1 MARVGRGSPMD
12 SRWPL
17 AVAALLSGRGLT
29 DAAAAAGVA
38 PRTLYR
44 WRELPEWRR
53 YYLEAAREALEAATG
68 ELRGAASEAVTTLR
82 AALGDESPG
91 IRVRAAIAVLDFAL
105 RAEAADL
112 GDRVARLEAE
122 AEGEGLPCDALN

>member
-1 MARVGRGSPMD
+1 MARVGRGSPID

-17 AVAALLSGRGLT
+17 AVAALLAGRGLT
-29 DAAAAAGVA
+29 EAAAAAGVA

-53 YYLEAAREALEAATG
+53 YYHDAAREALETATG
-68 ELRGAASEAVTTLR
+68 DLRGAASEAVATLR
-82 AALGDESPG
+82 AALGDESPAV
-91 IRVRAAIAVLDFAL
+91 RVRAAVAILDFAL

-112 GDRVARLEAE
+112 SDRVARLEAE
-122 AEGEGLPCDALN
+122 AEGEGQPCDALN